1 MKPHSPT
8 SGRKSNSVY
17 RDLRKQIVL
26 AELPAGQQL
35 VELEVARQ
43 MNCSQSTVRE
53 ALMRLQEDG
62 LIVRQGYRGT
72 VVSSVSATEGQES
85 LDIRARIESRAAAL
99 SMGNF
104 TSAHIAALSALV
116 RQM

>member
-1 MKPHSPT
+1 MKTNISVPSRR
-8 SGRKSNSVY
+8 SDEVY
-17 RDLRKQIVL
+17 RGLRRQIIL

-53 ALMRLQEDG
+53 ALMRLKEDG

-72 VVSSVSATEGQES
+72 VVASVSAEEGQES
-85 LDIRARIESRAAAL
+85 LDIRARIESRAAHL
-99 SMGNF
+99 SIG
-104 TSAHIAALSALV
+104 
-116 RQM
+116 